1 MHLSLVSASE
11 KLLMLLNKFEQFLE
25 LVNLKGYREKYRPIK
40 IVEMDLPKEVQ
51 AINMLY
57 RVYWEKKNFLSFENF
72 YEEYLQ
78 EHKADINNF
87 QKQTGMCRAC
97 FSKGLP
103 ARIYR
108 TWASIITQIHAGY
121 VAESVFG
128 DGTVEMSGEL
138 DHKGADFQVKYL
150 GKILNYQVKK
160 KSLGRE
166 VRQEKPK
173 SKNPLSGEF
182 VDIKYEVPSS
192 DYFENPK
199 KKNGEYKLPYKRF
212 QENKELKRFSNGFV
226 IFTPYAFE
234 QKKSE
239 IDRALK

>member
-1 MHLSLVSASE
+1 MYLS
-11 KLLMLLNKFEQFLE
+11 KKFEKFLE
-25 LVNLKGYREKYRPIK
+25 SVNLNTYREKYRPIK
-40 IVEMDLPKEVQ
+40 LVEMDLPKEIQ
-51 AINMLY
+51 AISLLY
-57 RVYWEKKNFLSFENF
+57 KTYWDKKKLLDYEDFYKEYLNAYKTDVENF
-72 YEEYLQ
+72 R
-78 EHKADINNF
+78 KKI
-87 QKQTGMCRAC
+87 TMCKNC
-97 FSKGLP
+97 FYRGLP

-138 DHKGADFQVKYL
+138 DHKGTDFQVKYR
-150 GKILNYQVKK
+150 GKVLNYQVKK

-173 SKNPLSGEF
+173 SKNPLPGEF
-182 VDIKYEVPSS
+182 VDIKYEVPNS

-212 QENKELKRFSNGFV
+212 QKNKELKRFPNGFV
-226 IFTPYAFE
+226 VFTPYAFE
-234 QKKSE
+234 GKKKE
-239 IDRALK
+239 IDENLK